1 MLQWC
6 ALFLAI
12 ITEVTGTTMMKI
24 VGQNESI
31 GGYLLLLVMVG
42 LSYFLLSK
50 AIVKI
55 PLSIAY
61 ATWEGMGLIVMTG
74 IGYILFQ
81 EVLSVSKIFGVG
93 FILFGMLLLKK
104 GMVTAK
110 TAGDKNE

>member
-12 ITEVTGTTMMKI
+12 ITEVTGTTMLKF

-31 GGYLLLLVMVG
+31 AGYTVLLIMVG

-55 PLSIAY
+55 PLSVAY
-61 ATWEGMGLIVMTG
+61 ATWEGIGLVVITG
-74 IGYILFQ
+74 IGCILFQ
-81 EVLSVSKIFGVG
+81 EQLSVLKILGVSIIVLG
-93 FILFGMLLLKK
+93 IILLKR
-104 GMVTAK
+104 GMVESAS
-110 TAGDKNE
+110 GDGKNE